1 MNSRIL
7 SSCSFPTYCHWLDR
21 CCLLLE
27 SVVAADLDRVA
38 AAAVAAAAVVDIVG
52 VAFADDT
59 NLVAADRFADTAVVA
74 AELAVVVVVVVA
86 VVVVVVVPVPP
97 GGAATAG
104 IALCIGEVVESNLGG
119 SVVPP
124 PVPAAGVANDRLQ
137 EKELPDLR

>member
-7 SSCSFPTYCHWLDR
+7 SSCSFPTYCHWLDL

-38 AAAVAAAAVVDIVG
+38 AAAVAAAVVDIVG

-74 AELAVVVVVVVA
+74 AELAVVVVVAVA
-86 VVVVVVVPVPP
+86 VVVVVVVHVPP